1 MPKSCARASVSL
13 AYATR
18 RSQDWR
24 RSQYNGECR
33 KPNNKV
39 EAKVKQE
46 NAMTTD
52 VTIKQAKKMTTTSVV
67 KQRKGKLSISEKKKL
82 SIKTFIKFAIESKGK
97 CYMLSFDT
105 PDARICRINDIIAEL
120 VKNGYMIKMEPTLKN
135 SILFL
140 SSYNFKKLFIKKVL

>member
-1 MPKSCARASVSL
+1 M
-13 AYATR
+13 
-18 RSQDWR
+18 
-24 RSQYNGECR
+24 
-33 KPNNKV
+33 

-120 VKNGYMIKMEPTLKN
+120 VKNGYMTKMEPTLKN

-140 SSYNFKKLFIKKVL
+140 SSYNLSPLNKFINKKFPSLKFVLVRLNRNSFPALRYCY

>member
-1 MPKSCARASVSL
+1 M
-13 AYATR
+13 
-18 RSQDWR
+18 
-24 RSQYNGECR
+24 
-33 KPNNKV
+33 

-140 SSYNFKKLFIKKVL
+140 SSYNLSPLNKFINKKFPSLKFVLVRLNRNSFPALRYCY

>member
-1 MPKSCARASVSL
+1 
-13 AYATR
+13 
-18 RSQDWR
+18 
-24 RSQYNGECR
+24 
-33 KPNNKV
+33 
-39 EAKVKQE
+39 
-46 NAMTTD
+46 MTTD

-140 SSYNFKKLFIKKVL
+140 SSYNLSPLNKFINKKFPSLKFVLVRLNRNSFPALRYCY

>member
-1 MPKSCARASVSL
+1 
-13 AYATR
+13 
-18 RSQDWR
+18 
-24 RSQYNGECR
+24 
-33 KPNNKV
+33 
-39 EAKVKQE
+39 
-46 NAMTTD
+46 MTTD

-67 KQRKGKLSISEKKKL
+67 KQRKGKFSISEKKKL

-120 VKNGYMIKMEPTLKN
+120 VKNGYMTKMEPTLKN

-140 SSYNFKKLFIKKVL
+140 SSYNLSPLNKFINKKFPSLKFVLVRLNRNSFPALRYCY

>member
-1 MPKSCARASVSL
+1 
-13 AYATR
+13 
-18 RSQDWR
+18 
-24 RSQYNGECR
+24 
-33 KPNNKV
+33 
-39 EAKVKQE
+39 
-46 NAMTTD
+46 MTTD

-67 KQRKGKLSISEKKKL
+67 KQRKGKLSISEKKEL

-120 VKNGYMIKMEPTLKN
+120 VKNGYMTKMEPTLKN

-140 SSYNFKKLFIKKVL
+140 SSYNLSPLNKFINKKFPSLKFVLVRLNRNSFPALRYCY